1 MLIKKHILIV
11 APYIT
16 FPNEPGA
23 NRFIAVAKKL
33 SQKYSVTLVTSKF
46 CHILKSIRAQ
56 NPNMQDF
63 KIILIDEPGYQKNVS
78 FKRLLSHHIFCKK
91 FEQFLASY
99 NQPIDLVYSAYP
111 LIKTN
116 YILGRY
122 KKKYG
127 YKLVIDVQD
136 IWPEAISGP
145 IPIFSNVIVQKILS
159 PITRYANTTYS
170 LADGLV
176 AVSKTYLKRSDV
188 KNLDDNLKKV
198 VYIGADSLHFENYE
212 KEKKAQK
219 IIATYI
225 GTMAGSYDLETVVK
239 AAALCHEFV
248 QIQFIG
254 TGPHEQNLKTL
265 NTEHGN
271 YIRFLGSLTYD
282 NAMKILMSSDIAI
295 NPIKATSQATITNKL
310 SDYFCCGLP
319 IISCQESE
327 EVKELLALGG
337 GVQYCANNAAD
348 LAKQLIR
355 LSQDR
360 ETLEKMS
367 LVNQN
372 IAKKRFLR
380 DISYNEISHLV
391 DKLILSDK

>member
-1 MLIKKHILIV
+1 MCKKKHILII

-56 NPNMQDF
+56 NPYMQEF
-63 KIILIDEPGYQKNVS
+63 KVILIDEPGYQKNVS
-78 FKRLLSHHIFCKK
+78 LKRLLSHHIFCKK

-99 NQPIDLVYSAYP
+99 NEPIDLVYSAYP

-116 YILGRY
+116 YILGKY

-145 IPIFSNVIVQKILS
+145 IPLFSNTIAQKILA
-159 PITRYANTTYS
+159 PITKYANETYS

-225 GTMAGSYDLETVVK
+225 GTMAGSYDLQTVVK
-239 AAALCHEFV
+239 AAALCHEYID
-248 QIQFIG
+248 IQFIG
-254 TGPHEQNLKTL
+254 TGPHEKNLVDL
-265 NTEHGN
+265 NRECGG
-271 YIRFLGSLTYD
+271 YVRFLGIKSYKE
-282 NAMKILMSSDIAI
+282 AMKLLVSSDIAI
-295 NPIKATSQATITNKL
+295 NPIKESAQQSITNKL

-319 IISCQESE
+319 IISCQQSE

-372 IAKKRFLR
+372 IAKERFLR

>member
-63 KIILIDEPGYQKNVS
+63 KVILIDEPGYQKNVS

-99 NQPIDLVYSAYP
+99 NEPIDLVYSAYP

-116 YILGRY
+116 YILGKY

-145 IPIFSNVIVQKILS
+145 IPLFSNTIAQKILS

-212 KEKKAQK
+212 REKKAQK

-282 NAMKILMSSDIAI
+282 NAMKILISSDIAI

-372 IAKKRFLR
+372 IAKERFLR

>member
-33 SQKYSVTLVTSKF
+33 SQKYNVTLVTSKF

-56 NPNMQDF
+56 NPYMQDF
-63 KIILIDEPGYQKNVS
+63 KVILIDEPGYQKNVS
-78 FKRLLSHHIFCKK
+78 FERLLSHHIFCKK

-116 YILGRY
+116 YILGKY

-145 IPIFSNVIVQKILS
+145 IPLFSNTIAQKILA
-159 PITRYANTTYS
+159 PITKYANETYS

-282 NAMKILMSSDIAI
+282 NAMKILISSDIAI

-372 IAKKRFLR
+372 IAKERFLR

>member
-63 KIILIDEPGYQKNVS
+63 KVILIDEPGYQKNVS

-176 AVSKTYLKRSDV
+176 AVSNTYLKRSDV
-188 KNLDDNLKKV
+188 KKLDDNLKKV
-198 VYIGADSLHFENYE
+198 VYIGADNLHFENSY
-212 KEKKAQK
+212 KEQKVQK

-239 AAALCHEFV
+239 AAALCHEYID
-248 QIQFIG
+248 IQFIG

-372 IAKKRFLR
+372 IAKERFLR
-380 DISYNEISHLV
+380 DISYNEITDLV

>member
-56 NPNMQDF
+56 NPYMQEF
-63 KIILIDEPGYQKNVS
+63 KVILIDEPGYQKNVS

-198 VYIGADSLHFENYE
+198 VYIGADSLHFEKYN
-212 KEKKAQK
+212 KERKSPK

-225 GTMAGSYDLETVVK
+225 GTMAGSYDLDTVVK
-239 AAALCHEFV
+239 AAALCHEYID
-248 QIQFIG
+248 IQFIG
-254 TGPHEQNLKTL
+254 TGPHEKNLVDL
-265 NTEHGN
+265 NRKCGG
-271 YIRFLGSLTYD
+271 YVKFLGIKPYKE
-282 NAMKILMSSDIAI
+282 AMKLLVSSDIAI
-295 NPIKATSQATITNKL
+295 NPIKESAQQSITNKL

-319 IISCQESE
+319 IISCQQSE

-348 LAKQLIR
+348 LAEQLIR

-372 IAKKRFLR
+372 IAKERFLR
-380 DISYNEISHLV
+380 SISYNEISHLV
-391 DKLILSDK
+391 DKLIFSDK

>member
-63 KIILIDEPGYQKNVS
+63 KVILIDEPGYQKNVS
-78 FKRLLSHHIFCKK
+78 FERLLSHHIFCKK

-116 YILGRY
+116 YILGKY
-122 KKKYG
+122 KKKYE

-145 IPIFSNVIVQKILS
+145 IPLFSNTIAQKILA
-159 PITRYANTTYS
+159 PITKYANETYS

-282 NAMKILMSSDIAI
+282 NAMKILISSDIAI

-372 IAKKRFLR
+372 IAKERFLR

>member
-56 NPNMQDF
+56 NPYMQDF
-63 KIILIDEPGYQKNVS
+63 KVILIDEPGYQKNVS
-78 FKRLLSHHIFCKK
+78 FERLLSHHIFCKK

-116 YILGRY
+116 YILGKY

-145 IPIFSNVIVQKILS
+145 IPLFSNTIAQKILS

-282 NAMKILMSSDIAI
+282 NAMKILISSDIAI

-372 IAKKRFLR
+372 IAKERFLR

>member
-63 KIILIDEPGYQKNVS
+63 KVILIDEPGYQKNVS

-99 NQPIDLVYSAYP
+99 NEPIDLVYSAYP

-116 YILGRY
+116 YILGKY
-122 KKKYG
+122 KKKYE

-145 IPIFSNVIVQKILS
+145 IPLFSNTIAQKILA
-159 PITRYANTTYS
+159 PITKYANETYS

-212 KEKKAQK
+212 REKKAQK

-282 NAMKILMSSDIAI
+282 NAMKILISSDIAI

-372 IAKKRFLR
+372 IAKERFLR

>member
-63 KIILIDEPGYQKNVS
+63 KVILIDEPGYQKNVS

-99 NQPIDLVYSAYP
+99 NEPIDLVYSAYP

-116 YILGRY
+116 YILGKY

-145 IPIFSNVIVQKILS
+145 IPLFSNTIAQKILS

-372 IAKKRFLR
+372 IAKERFLR

>member
-63 KIILIDEPGYQKNVS
+63 KVILIDEPGYQKNVS
-78 FKRLLSHHIFCKK
+78 FERLLSHHIFCKK

-99 NQPIDLVYSAYP
+99 NEPIDLVYSAYP

-116 YILGRY
+116 YILGKY
-122 KKKYG
+122 KKKYE

-145 IPIFSNVIVQKILS
+145 IPLFSNTIAQKILS

-212 KEKKAQK
+212 REKKAQK

-282 NAMKILMSSDIAI
+282 NAMKILISSDIAI
-295 NPIKATSQATITNKL
+295 NPIKATTQATITNKL

-372 IAKKRFLR
+372 IAKERFLR

>member
-33 SQKYSVTLVTSKF
+33 SQKYNVTLVTSKF

-56 NPNMQDF
+56 NPYMQDF
-63 KIILIDEPGYQKNVS
+63 KVILIDEPGYQKNVS
-78 FKRLLSHHIFCKK
+78 FERLLSHHIFCKK

-116 YILGRY
+116 YILGKY

-145 IPIFSNVIVQKILS
+145 IPLFSNTIAQKILA
-159 PITRYANTTYS
+159 PITKYANETSS

-271 YIRFLGSLTYD
+271 YIRFLGIKSYKE
-282 NAMKILMSSDIAI
+282 AMKLLVSSDIAI
-295 NPIKATSQATITNKL
+295 NPIKESAQQSITNKL

-319 IISCQESE
+319 IISCQQSE

-372 IAKKRFLR
+372 IAKERFLR

>member
-56 NPNMQDF
+56 NPYMQDF
-63 KIILIDEPGYQKNVS
+63 KVILIDEPGYQKNVS
-78 FKRLLSHHIFCKK
+78 FERLLSHHIFCKK

-145 IPIFSNVIVQKILS
+145 IPLFSNTIAQKILA
-159 PITRYANTTYS
+159 PITKYANETYS

-282 NAMKILMSSDIAI
+282 NAMKILISSDIAI

-372 IAKKRFLR
+372 IAKERFLR

>member
-1 MLIKKHILIV
+1 MCKKKHILII

-33 SQKYSVTLVTSKF
+33 SQKYNVTLVTSKF

-56 NPNMQDF
+56 NPYMQDF
-63 KIILIDEPGYQKNVS
+63 KVILIDEPGYQKNVS
-78 FKRLLSHHIFCKK
+78 FERLLSHHIFCKK

-319 IISCQESE
+319 IISCQEAE

-372 IAKKRFLR
+372 IAKERFLR

>member
-56 NPNMQDF
+56 NPYMQDF
-63 KIILIDEPGYQKNVS
+63 KVILIDEPGYQKNVS

-99 NQPIDLVYSAYP
+99 NEPIDLVYSAYP

-116 YILGRY
+116 YILGKY
-122 KKKYG
+122 KKKYE

-145 IPIFSNVIVQKILS
+145 IPLFSNTIAQKILS

-212 KEKKAQK
+212 REKKAQK

-282 NAMKILMSSDIAI
+282 NAMKILISSDIAI

-372 IAKKRFLR
+372 IAKERFLR

>member
-33 SQKYSVTLVTSKF
+33 SQKYNVTLVTSKF

-56 NPNMQDF
+56 NPYMQDF
-63 KIILIDEPGYQKNVS
+63 KVILIDEPGYQKNVS
-78 FKRLLSHHIFCKK
+78 FERLLSHHIFCKK

-99 NQPIDLVYSAYP
+99 NEPIDLVYSAYP

-116 YILGRY
+116 YILGKY
-122 KKKYG
+122 KKKYE

-145 IPIFSNVIVQKILS
+145 IPLFSNTIAQKILS

-212 KEKKAQK
+212 REKKAQK

-282 NAMKILMSSDIAI
+282 NAMKILISSDIAI
-295 NPIKATSQATITNKL
+295 NPIKATSQQTITNKL

-372 IAKKRFLR
+372 IAKERFLR

>member
-1 MLIKKHILIV
+1 MCKKKHILII

-56 NPNMQDF
+56 NPYMQEF
-63 KIILIDEPGYQKNVS
+63 KVILIDEPGYQKNVS

-99 NQPIDLVYSAYP
+99 NEPIDLVYSAYP

-116 YILGRY
+116 YILGKY
-122 KKKYG
+122 KKKYE

-145 IPIFSNVIVQKILS
+145 IPLFSNTIAQKILA
-159 PITRYANTTYS
+159 PITKYANETYS

-225 GTMAGSYDLETVVK
+225 GTMAGSYDLQTVVK
-239 AAALCHEFV
+239 AAALCHEYID
-248 QIQFIG
+248 IQFIG
-254 TGPHEQNLKTL
+254 TGPHEKNLVDL
-265 NTEHGN
+265 NRECGG
-271 YIRFLGSLTYD
+271 YVRFLGIKSYKE
-282 NAMKILMSSDIAI
+282 AMKLLVSSDIAI
-295 NPIKATSQATITNKL
+295 NPIKESAQQSITNKRL
-310 SDYFCCGLP
+310 CCTK
-319 IISCQESE
+319 I
-327 EVKELLALGG
+327 
-337 GVQYCANNAAD
+337 
-348 LAKQLIR
+348 
-355 LSQDR
+355 
-360 ETLEKMS
+360 
-367 LVNQN
+367 
-372 IAKKRFLR
+372 
-380 DISYNEISHLV
+380 
-391 DKLILSDK
+391 

>member
-33 SQKYSVTLVTSKF
+33 SQKYNVTLVTSKF

-56 NPNMQDF
+56 NPYMQDF
-63 KIILIDEPGYQKNVS
+63 KVILIDEPGYQKNVS
-78 FKRLLSHHIFCKK
+78 FERLLSHHIFCKK

-319 IISCQESE
+319 IISCQEAE

-372 IAKKRFLR
+372 IAKERFLR

>member
-56 NPNMQDF
+56 NPYMQDF
-63 KIILIDEPGYQKNVS
+63 KVILIDEPGYQKNVS
-78 FKRLLSHHIFCKK
+78 FERLLSHHIFCKK

-99 NQPIDLVYSAYP
+99 NEPIDLVYSAYP

-116 YILGRY
+116 YILGKY

-145 IPIFSNVIVQKILS
+145 IPLFSNTIAQKILS

-212 KEKKAQK
+212 REKKAQK

-282 NAMKILMSSDIAI
+282 NAMKILISSDIAI

-372 IAKKRFLR
+372 IAKERFLR

>member
-63 KIILIDEPGYQKNVS
+63 KVILIDEPGYQKNVS

-99 NQPIDLVYSAYP
+99 NEPIDLVYSAYP

-116 YILGRY
+116 YILGKY
-122 KKKYG
+122 KKKYE

-145 IPIFSNVIVQKILS
+145 IPLFSNTIAQKILS

-225 GTMAGSYDLETVVK
+225 GTMAGSYDLQTVVK

-282 NAMKILMSSDIAI
+282 NAMKILISSDIAI

-372 IAKKRFLR
+372 IAKERFLR

>member
-63 KIILIDEPGYQKNVS
+63 KVILIDEPGYQKNVS
-78 FKRLLSHHIFCKK
+78 FERLLSHHIFCKK

-116 YILGRY
+116 YILGKY
-122 KKKYG
+122 KKKYE

-145 IPIFSNVIVQKILS
+145 IPLFSNTIAQKILA
-159 PITRYANTTYS
+159 PITKYANETYS

-282 NAMKILMSSDIAI
+282 NAMKILISSDIAI
-295 NPIKATSQATITNKL
+295 NPIKATSQQTITNKL

-372 IAKKRFLR
+372 IAKERFLR

>member
-63 KIILIDEPGYQKNVS
+63 KVILIDEPGYQKNVS
-78 FKRLLSHHIFCKK
+78 FERLLSHHIFCKK

-116 YILGRY
+116 YILGKY
-122 KKKYG
+122 KKKYE

-145 IPIFSNVIVQKILS
+145 IPLFSNTIAQKILS

-212 KEKKAQK
+212 REKKAQK

-282 NAMKILMSSDIAI
+282 NAMKILISSDIAI

-372 IAKKRFLR
+372 IAKERFLR

>member
-63 KIILIDEPGYQKNVS
+63 KVILIDEPGYQKNVS

-99 NQPIDLVYSAYP
+99 NEPIDLVYSAYP

-116 YILGRY
+116 YILGKY

-145 IPIFSNVIVQKILS
+145 IPLFSNTIAQKILA
-159 PITRYANTTYS
+159 PITKYANETYS

-282 NAMKILMSSDIAI
+282 NAMKILISSDIAI

-372 IAKKRFLR
+372 IAKERFLR

>member
-56 NPNMQDF
+56 NPYMQEF
-63 KIILIDEPGYQKNVS
+63 KVILIDEPGYQKNVS

-99 NQPIDLVYSAYP
+99 NEPIDLVYSAYP

-116 YILGRY
+116 YILGKY

-145 IPIFSNVIVQKILS
+145 IPIFSNTIAQKILA
-159 PITRYANTTYS
+159 PITKYANETYS

-212 KEKKAQK
+212 KEKKVQK

-319 IISCQESE
+319 IISCQEAE

-372 IAKKRFLR
+372 IAKERFLR

>member
-63 KIILIDEPGYQKNVS
+63 KVILIDEPGYQKNVS

-99 NQPIDLVYSAYP
+99 NEPIDLVYSAYP

-116 YILGRY
+116 YILGKY
-122 KKKYG
+122 KKKYE

-145 IPIFSNVIVQKILS
+145 IPLFSNTIAQKILS

-212 KEKKAQK
+212 REKKAQK

-282 NAMKILMSSDIAI
+282 NAMKILISSDIAI

-372 IAKKRFLR
+372 IAKERFLR

>member
-63 KIILIDEPGYQKNVS
+63 KVILIDEPGYQKNVS
-78 FKRLLSHHIFCKK
+78 FERLLSHHIFCKK

-116 YILGRY
+116 YILGKY

-145 IPIFSNVIVQKILS
+145 IPLFSNTIAQKILS

-212 KEKKAQK
+212 REKKAQK

-282 NAMKILMSSDIAI
+282 NAMKILISSDIAI

-372 IAKKRFLR
+372 IAKERFLR

>member
-63 KIILIDEPGYQKNVS
+63 KVILIDEPGYQKNVS

-212 KEKKAQK
+212 REKKAQK

-282 NAMKILMSSDIAI
+282 NAMKILISSDIAI

-372 IAKKRFLR
+372 IAKERFLR

>member
-1 MLIKKHILIV
+1 MLIKKNILIV

-63 KIILIDEPGYQKNVS
+63 KVILIDEPGYQKNVS

-319 IISCQESE
+319 IISCQEAE

-372 IAKKRFLR
+372 IAKERFLR

>member
-1 MLIKKHILIV
+1 MCKKKHILII

-56 NPNMQDF
+56 NPYMQDF
-63 KIILIDEPGYQKNVS
+63 KVILIDEPGYQKNVS
-78 FKRLLSHHIFCKK
+78 FERLLSHHIFCKK

-319 IISCQESE
+319 IISCQEAE

-372 IAKKRFLR
+372 IAKERFLR

>member
-1 MLIKKHILIV
+1 MLIKKNILIV

-63 KIILIDEPGYQKNVS
+63 KVILIDEPGYQKNVS

-145 IPIFSNVIVQKILS
+145 IPIFSNTIAQKILA
-159 PITRYANTTYS
+159 PITKYANETYS

-188 KNLDDNLKKV
+188 KNLDDDLKKV

-319 IISCQESE
+319 IISCQEAE

-372 IAKKRFLR
+372 IAKERFLR

>member
-63 KIILIDEPGYQKNVS
+63 KVILIDEPGYQKNVS

-99 NQPIDLVYSAYP
+99 NEPIDLVYSAYP

-116 YILGRY
+116 YILGKY
-122 KKKYG
+122 KKKYE

-145 IPIFSNVIVQKILS
+145 IPLFSNTIAQKILS

-212 KEKKAQK
+212 REKKAQK

-282 NAMKILMSSDIAI
+282 NAMKILISSDIAI
-295 NPIKATSQATITNKL
+295 NPIKATSQQTITNKL

-372 IAKKRFLR
+372 IAKERFLR